1 MIQPPTDRPAAQ
13 MLPAPEK
20 RLALQ
25 AYEQVLDL
33 IMSRQIAP
41 GTLLQERRLAD
52 HLQMSRTPLRDA
64 LLMLESEG
72 LLIRQGSK
80 GLQVKSMDIDDF
92 IENLSIRK
100 LLEPEAT
107 RLACGRIDRGLL
119 TSIADRLNQLI
130 AQAVDGSRAPD
141 RSDVR
146 AVDDALHTAI
156 SEGAQNAQMA
166 SIIRNLRRQTQ
177 IFDLRSV
184 PERFETTCREHLAI
198 VQALLDAKPEDAA
211 DAMRAHL
218 DGVRQS
224 IIVRLGHV

>member
-1 MIQPPTDRPAAQ
+1 
-13 MLPAPEK
+13 
-20 RLALQ
+20 
-25 AYEQVLDL
+25 
-33 IMSRQIAP
+33 
-41 GTLLQERRLAD
+41 
-52 HLQMSRTPLRDA
+52 
-64 LLMLESEG
+64 MLESEG

-130 AQAVDGSRAPD
+130 AQAVDGNRAPD

-156 SEGAQNAQMA
+156 SEGAQNA
-166 SIIRNLRRQTQ
+166 QTQ